1 MRRRW
6 VSVALGL
13 VLLAEVLLA
22 VTGGSGLRH
31 LIVAVIV
38 VELALAVWAV
48 FAAVR
53 AYASLSALWSQRI
66 EAALAGP
73 LPRRI
78 ARLITLELS
87 LARGVWLRWGGR
99 PDLPIGATGLQ
110 APDGEAPVMGVLI
123 AVMAVE
129 AAAVHTAVPWH
140 RVAAFAG
147 VRWLVLALSLYG
159 IWWAIGWVATR
170 RAYPHVLTADMLH
183 LRVGPLTV
191 AEVPWR
197 LVSSVTPIGALAD
210 PPRSCL
216 VIERPMAPPNVRIEL
231 AEPVRAVSLLG
242 AERQVTGIALAL
254 EHPSDAV
261 AVLKSHAE
269 QAAAT

>member
-31 LIVAVIV
+31 LIVAVV

-53 AYASLSALWSQRI
+53 AYGSLSGLWSQRF

-78 ARLITLELS
+78 ARLITLELP

-147 VRWLVLALSLYG
+147 VRWLVLAVSLYG
-159 IWWAIGWVATR
+159 IWWTIGWVATR

-191 AEVPWR
+191 AEVSWR
-197 LVSSVTPIGALAD
+197 LVSAVTPIGALAD